1 MDQSEKSHPRKK
13 ECDVFT
19 PAERMKANRAEYTGK
34 EKGRAQSRPVRT
46 PFTQSLGRTGRAR
59 SAFPRCMCL
68 SRPDYRHT
76 PSGSA

>member
-19 PAERMKANRAEYTGK
+19 PAERMKADRTEYTGK

-46 PFTQSLGRTGRAR
+46 PFTETC
-59 SAFPRCMCL
+59 PRMPAIL
-68 SRPDYRHT
+68 IAGGIGP
-76 PSGSA
+76 G